1 MTNKSNLARN
11 VLEPRIDPV
20 SKKMDVGG
28 LFIKPTNLI
37 TALLYGFAQHDR
49 AVAKEYYFW
58 RICDELWNND
68 DLPEKLMIRHPW
80 ADRMIKNAI
89 RNKYLAVGGSA
100 SSGKSHTM
108 AAWGLV
114 NFLSQPQ
121 NTLILVTSTTLRE
134 ARKRIWGSIISL
146 LTVVEDAPIKIRDSI
161 GNIAYINEKGDLIEK
176 AGLSLIA
183 AEKSK
188 TREAVGT
195 FSGIK
200 QKRVIVIADELSE
213 LSEAILN
220 AGLTN
225 LSKNPDFQ
233 MIGMSNPNSRFDA
246 FGVWSQP
253 KSGWDS
259 IDAQIDD
266 EWETK
271 WGGKYIRLDGER
283 SPNIL
288 AGETIYP
295 WLPTEAKL
303 AEDRALLGPES
314 RGYMRMVRAVFFDS
328 EETEGI
334 YSEAELARSGSLGK
348 VQWTGKPIPV
358 AGLDPAFTNGGDRT
372 ILYTGKVGYDTKG
385 QYVCE
390 LGEAVHLN
398 DDATNKAIPR
408 TYQIVKQVKDHCEK
422 RGILPENLAVDST
435 GAGAPF
441 CDVLAGEWSSGFL
454 RVGFGGKASDKRVS
468 ANSSLVGEELYVN
481 RVSELWFVGKELVR
495 TRQLFGINGD
505 LAQEICARNY
515 ELVKGG
521 TLRVKIESKAD
532 FKSRFGRSPDLA
544 DAAFLCLDM
553 ARQRHGVVAVEP
565 LPESSANG
573 FQKRGTTF
581 QSLRS
586 ALSSEMSMAID

>member
-1 MTNKSNLARN
+1 MTNKSNPARN

-28 LFIKPTNLI
+28 FFIKPTNLL
-37 TALLYGFAQHDR
+37 TALLYGFAQHDKPM
-49 AVAKEYYFW
+49 AKEYYFW
-58 RICDELWNND
+58 RVCDELWNND
-68 DLPEKLMIRHPW
+68 DLPEKLMVRHPW

-108 AAWGLV
+108 AAWGIV

-188 TREAVGT
+188 TREAVGK
-195 FSGIK
+195 FIGIK
-200 QKRVIVIADELSE
+200 QKRVILIGDELSE

-246 FGVWSQP
+246 FGVWAQP
-253 KSGWDS
+253 KNGWDS

-266 EWETK
+266 EWDTK

-295 WLPTEAKL
+295 WLPTEEKL

-334 YSEAELARSGSLGK
+334 YSEAELARSGALGK
-348 VQWTGKPIPV
+348 VQCPGKPIPI
-358 AGLDPAFTNGGDRT
+358 AGLYPAFTNGGDRT

-390 LGEAVHLN
+390 LGEAIHLN
-398 DDATNKAIPR
+398 DDATNKAVPR
-408 TYQIVKQVKDHCEK
+408 TYQIVKQIKDHCTK
-422 RGILPENLAVDST
+422 RGIAPENLAVDST

-441 CDVLAGEWSSGFL
+441 CDVLAGEWSSAFL

-495 TRQLFGINGD
+495 TKQLFGISGD

-515 ELVKGG
+515 ELVKGN
-521 TLRVKIESKAD
+521 TLRVKIETKAD

-565 LPESSANG
+565 LPDDKNANP
-573 FQKRGTTF
+573 FRRTNSF

-586 ALSSEMSMAID
+586 ALSSDLTMALD